1 MARDMNDPE
10 EHDAPVRIQEVRGLE
25 RTASRLLRQQSTEKL
40 LHHKREKESGIK
52 DGRLHLKCLQCW
64 KGSLHSNN
72 MHIIE
77 ELNNILTPCPHNM
90 FCQTWLHCHCFCPR
104 MNLVP
109 CFSLNHG
116 MKPTTDTR
124 VCLKAVSH
132 VVRERTY

>member
-64 KGSLHSNN
+64 K
-72 MHIIE
+72 E
-77 ELNNILTPCPHNM
+77 VCTALNNILTPFPHNM
-90 FCQTWLHCHCFCPR
+90 FCQTWLQCR
-104 MNLVP
+104 
-109 CFSLNHG
+109 
-116 MKPTTDTR
+116 
-124 VCLKAVSH
+124 
-132 VVRERTY
+132 